1 MADLDD
7 VRRIAAALPGSEE
20 RAMTGGAAWF
30 VRGRLFAWECHPWPS
45 IPAEAR
51 EVIGAE
57 LVVGVKVAD
66 EWDERAYREGSPTV
80 FLGPTTSW
88 GGPKVAFRMG
98 AIDDALLVELV
109 TEGWRA
115 QAPRYL
121 RRQLDDAGG

>member
-1 MADLDD
+1 MA
-7 VRRIAAALPGSEE
+7 
-20 RAMTGGAAWF
+20 GGAAWF

-45 IPAEAR
+45 IPVEAR

-109 TEGWRA
+109 TEGWRT

-121 RRQLDDAGG
+121 RRQLDDADG